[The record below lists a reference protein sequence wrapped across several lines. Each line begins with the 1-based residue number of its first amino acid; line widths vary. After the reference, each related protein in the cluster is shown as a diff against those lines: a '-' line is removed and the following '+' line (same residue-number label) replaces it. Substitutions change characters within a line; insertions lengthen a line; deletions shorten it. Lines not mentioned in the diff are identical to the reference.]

1 MRRRSGWN
9 SPATAK
15 VEAATARA
23 ESPVVGSSSL
33 PLMNTPVTYTP
44 ASTAASSP

>member
-9 SPATAK
+9 SPAMTK

-23 ESPVVGSSSL
+23 ESLVVGSSSL
-33 PLMNTPVTYTP
+33 PLMNTPITYTP
-44 ASTAASSP
+44 ASKAVSSP